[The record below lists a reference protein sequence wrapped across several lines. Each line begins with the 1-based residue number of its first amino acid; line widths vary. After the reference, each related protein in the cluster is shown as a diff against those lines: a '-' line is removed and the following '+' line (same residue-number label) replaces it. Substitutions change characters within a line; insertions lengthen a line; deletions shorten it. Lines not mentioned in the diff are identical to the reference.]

1 MKHNRALTLIGL
13 PVCLCLLAGSA
24 WAISRTEIV
33 EGAPAFEEH
42 TWDCAA
48 VNLEACAGT
57 SWQPAVTE
65 VGAQVGL
72 PYCWGGWVTIEKFD
86 AQIAQGYGPGS
97 LPEGYHPTC
106 TTGLDCSGYVS
117 QLWQH
122 PIKLGTATI
131 PEVSAE
137 IDLTEMRPGDVFND
151 AGSHVIMFLGE
162 DVNGDAIVTEAT
174 TGTCL
179 GVCRRAR
186 PWSVFDGYIPRAYDF
201 AEMQS
206 STQAGSGDDLIQIDS
221 FPYHDGRST
230 TGAPSDVFDF
240 YATALQTDE
249 SGPELIYVFDVLSGG
264 TLTARVA
271 DAVGVDIDIHLLS
284 ALDANSCLARNDWQ
298 IRYEITSPGTYYLVA
313 DTFVGRTGAEYSGAY
328 LLTADFTGELGKTDD
343 EEPESGGCG
352 CGFAGK
358 HRTGLPLSGL
368 LLVAAIWIGRRRR
381 S

>member
-1 MKHNRALTLIGL
+1 
-13 PVCLCLLAGSA
+13 
-24 WAISRTEIV
+24 
-33 EGAPAFEEH
+33 
-42 TWDCAA
+42 
-48 VNLEACAGT
+48 
-57 SWQPAVTE
+57 
-65 VGAQVGL
+65 
-72 PYCWGGWVTIEKFD
+72 
-86 AQIAQGYGPGS
+86 
-97 LPEGYHPTC
+97 
-106 TTGLDCSGYVS
+106 
-117 QLWQH
+117 
-122 PIKLGTATI
+122 
-131 PEVSAE
+131 
-137 IDLTEMRPGDVFND
+137 
-151 AGSHVIMFLGE
+151 MFLGE